1 MSEYHDVDADLPK
14 IKGRLKSTYIKVSDT
29 NIDMSCT
36 CCSDT
41 IDIPKR
47 QKPKPMRQ
55 DEAPVAEEGATKRR
69 AKLKKVSEPVP
80 EPETD
85 SSPETGMIF
94 HWGLYSVT
102 AYDDPASVSRRRNG
116 NGSEWYLK
124 RLMDPGT
131 YRPISGHAETKA
143 YHAETFGDRTYF
155 DLKKDFTP
163 TDWDPQEWMDIAKGI
178 GASYVILTSR
188 HHDGFCLWDTAT
200 TDNKSEVDVLAT
212 FAKSA
217 KENGLKFGIYY
228 SWIEFGQGFTQT
240 YIRSV
245 TLPQIAEL
253 EKYKPDIWWF
263 DGHWDIKTQV
273 GISTVQGISKRFVK
287 AGLEV
292 NDRVGPVTDADV
304 GKICSYRNYSD
315 RYLPDES
322 PGVRWEYIGT
332 IGQSWGANK
341 SATKYKTG
349 RELLELRDKVHLM
362 GGRFLINMGPLA
374 DGSLLPQE
382 VKSLRD
388 LAGLS

>member
-1 MSEYHDVDADLPK
+1 MSEYHDDDDDYLPK
-14 IKGRLKSTYIKVSDT
+14 TKVKGRLRSTCIKVSD
-29 NIDMSCT
+29 NDIDMSCT

-41 IDIPKR
+41 IVIPKGQKTKQKR
-47 QKPKPMRQ
+47 Q
-55 DEAPVAEEGATKRR
+55 EEPVSETVQEPRVRR
-69 AKLKKVSEPVP
+69 AKLKKVSEPV
-80 EPETD
+80 
-85 SSPETGMIF
+85 PETGMIF

-102 AYDDPASVSRRRNG
+102 AYDDPASVSRRRTG
-116 NGSEWYLK
+116 NGSDWYLK

-155 DLKKDFTP
+155 DLKQDFTP

-228 SWIEFGQGFTQT
+228 SWIEFGQGFTQA

-341 SATKYKTG
+341 LATKYKTG

-382 VKSLRD
+382 VKSLRE